1 MLTDGSRREPLKA
14 LERAGWMIE
23 DVIVDLFWSNSDGW
37 VDRASADVFTD
48 AEKETL
54 RLPYGGRWV
63 SLQELHEQRVESMR
77 SHPSTWDWDGQK
89 PELKVVTHLSSDG
102 IEET

>member
-1 MLTDGSRREPLKA
+1 MLTDGTRREPLRA

-23 DVIVDLFWSNSDGW
+23 DIIVDLFWSNSQGW
-37 VDRASADVFTD
+37 VDRASADVFTE
-48 AEKETL
+48 AEKEAT

-77 SHPSTWDWDGQK
+77 SHPSTWDWNA
-89 PELKVVTHLSSDG
+89 PSLTVVDSDLTEG
-102 IEET
+102 